1 MTLDVTEHETAGAA
15 AGGPGADGGT
25 REVGAALDLVRGT
38 MLNLLSGSPHPP
50 SALRVHAGGVTIEA
64 EWPTAPAVGAAPVA
78 AAVPVTAVPAGDA
91 APPALSGPAA
101 ADGPVGVRVGSPAV
115 GVLYLSPAPGEP
127 PFVEEGDTVAVGR
140 QVAIVEVMKL
150 MIPVKT
156 ETAGRVVR
164 VLKEDADPVEFDEAL
179 FVIDP
184 SG

>member
-1 MTLDVTEHETAGAA
+1 MTLDVTEHDTAGAA
-15 AGGPGADGGT
+15 AGGPGADGDP

-38 MLNLLSGSPHPP
+38 MLDLLSGSPHPP

-64 EWPTAPAVGAAPVA
+64 EWPSAATAGAAPVA
-78 AAVPVTAVPAGDA
+78 AVAAPAVPAGDA
-91 APPALSGPAA
+91 APPAQAAPAA
-101 ADGPVGVRVGSPAV
+101 ADVPAGVRVASPAV

-127 PFVEEGDTVAVGR
+127 PFVQEGDTVAEGR

-150 MIPVKT
+150 MIPVRT

-164 VLKEDADPVEFDEAL
+164 VLKEDAAPVEFDEPL

-184 SG
+184 AG